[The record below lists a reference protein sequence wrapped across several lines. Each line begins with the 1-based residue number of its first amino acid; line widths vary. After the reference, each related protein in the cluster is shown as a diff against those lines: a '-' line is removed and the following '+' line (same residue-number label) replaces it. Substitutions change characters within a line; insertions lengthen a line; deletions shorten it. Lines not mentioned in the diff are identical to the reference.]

1 MKVKKSLAIV
11 LTLLVVGQVS
21 TAKAYENTSHI
32 SKLNTKKYSKEVTN
46 EKALDNGV
54 VYVNEGFIGTNYSE
68 EFNAYK
74 KEGNTLNVNV
84 KNNGKTNVKFSL
96 YKGKTKIQTVTV
108 SPGGKSRTITIK
120 KSSGVRGEYEIIV
133 STNDGARMNLYIRAR
148 QFNSK

>member
-54 VYVNEGFIGTNYSE
+54 VYVNEGFIGTNYS
-68 EFNAYK
+68 
-74 KEGNTLNVNV
+74 
-84 KNNGKTNVKFSL
+84 
-96 YKGKTKIQTVTV
+96 
-108 SPGGKSRTITIK
+108 
-120 KSSGVRGEYEIIV
+120 
-133 STNDGARMNLYIRAR
+133 
-148 QFNSK
+148 